1 MSDLIENLT
10 HGYDGDGDGDDHAH
24 EHVDGH
30 AHDAL
35 VKPLNQ
41 NFAVYSVGNL
51 RVEVLFASVQTTD
64 AVQQI
69 VVTMHRL
76 LK

>member
-10 HGYDGDGDGDDHAH
+10 HGYDGDGDDHAH

-35 VKPLNQ
+35 VKPFNQ

-51 RVEVLFASVQTTD
+51 RVEDLFASVQTTD

-69 VVTMHRL
+69 VVVTMHRL
-76 LK
+76 LN